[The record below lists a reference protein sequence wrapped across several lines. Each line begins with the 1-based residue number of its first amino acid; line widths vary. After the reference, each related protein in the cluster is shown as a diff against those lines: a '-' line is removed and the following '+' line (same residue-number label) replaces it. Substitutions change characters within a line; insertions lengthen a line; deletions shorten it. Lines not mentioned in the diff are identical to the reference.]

1 MYLLDKTKM
10 VIVTST
16 ICEGKC
22 RFQEDR
28 EVKSKNKS
36 SFLHT
41 GFWHSISKNCN
52 VFICFIQFSSLS
64 GKSVLS
70 GEGFELIF

>member
-1 MYLLDKTKM
+1 M

-16 ICEGKC
+16 MYEGKY

-52 VFICFIQFSSLS
+52 MFVCFIQFSSLS
-64 GKSVLS
+64 GKSMLS
-70 GEGFELIF
+70 AEGFELIF